1 MKIQHKNSTGRGKIV
16 AALVIYGVVLI
27 GVASRFIFLN
37 TEYPSPQI
45 KTYSLGETICLGNY
59 NFTLKEWKWQDG
71 EIVHELLP
79 GYHLINTFNGKEY
92 PVEKERVGLA
102 TVIIEKTHEDD
113 TYLDLTDITFESGAW
128 GNQWD
133 QDIMFGINKGLDSL
147 LLDMKEG
154 ECREII
160 FPITM
165 ADFHFAESDWRE
177 IDRRDFYIVLEYYPV
192 KYQLLCEN

>member
-1 MKIQHKNSTGRGKIV
+1 MKLQKKNSTGRRKIV
-16 AALVIYGVVLI
+16 IAMTLFIVMCALVRYI
-27 GVASRFIFLN
+27 SLN
-37 TEYPSPQI
+37 KEYPSPQI
-45 KTYSLGETICLGNY
+45 KTYSLGETVNLGNY
-59 NFTLKEWKWQDG
+59 SFTLKEWKWQDG

-79 GYHLINTFNGKEY
+79 GYSLINLNGKEY

-102 TVIIEKTHEDD
+102 TVVVEKNKEDD
-113 TYLDLTDITFESGAW
+113 TYLDLTNIAFESGAW

-133 QDIMFGINKGLDSL
+133 QEFMFGINKELDSL

-160 FPITM
+160 FPIAM
-165 ADFHFAESDWRE
+165 ADFHFTKRDWE
-177 IDRRDFYIVLEYYPV
+177 KIDTRDFYVVLGYYPV